1 MAESGKTKAQREIE
15 DLRAG
20 AVDHVGVPLWRASHA
35 FVALMMAGYRALGYD
50 DLSESHTTLL
60 PHLDVGGTRITD
72 IAARAGLTKQ
82 AIGQMVSDLEDRGY
96 VLRAADPSDAR
107 AKIVRY
113 TAKGRR
119 FMRDGW
125 GIKRDL
131 HERCRDVVGAR
142 DFDAFVARLV
152 ALAGSLE
159 QGDKG

>member
-1 MAESGKTKAQREIE
+1 MAENGKTKEQRDIE

-20 AVDHVGVPLWRASHA
+20 AVGHVGVPLWRASHA
-35 FVALMMAGYRALGYD
+35 FVGLMMAGYRALGYD

-60 PHLDVGGTRITD
+60 PHLDVDGTRITE

-125 GIKRDL
+125 AIKRDL
-131 HERCRDVVGAR
+131 HERCRDIVGAQ
-142 DFDAFVARLV
+142 DFEAFVLHLET
-152 ALAGSLE
+152 LADSLDAGE
-159 QGDKG
+159 KD